1 MLLDDFLEEGLREDS
16 LPPPAASQ
24 QAASPV
30 PPLLL
35 LAPAL
40 QQCGGTETDSEAPPG
55 GRDGAAPQAGLVLLP
70 LLLTIKSSDL
80 QNQISTLFFVKN
92 VAGEMKYVN
101 TV

>member
-40 QQCGGTETDSEAPPG
+40 QQCGGTETGSEAPPG
-55 GRDGAAPQAGLVLLP
+55 GRDGAVPLAGLVLLP
-70 LLLTIKSSDL
+70 LLL
-80 QNQISTLFFVKN
+80 QQ
-92 VAGEMKYVN
+92 AAHH
-101 TV
+101 